1 MTVSTSNYVAVNLGT
16 VANDGTGDDLRTAFN
31 KVNQNFAN
39 YQAVGIPTQ
48 NISASGTVEAAF
60 FVGDGSGLTAI
71 PTSGL
76 YSNAN
81 VSSYLPTY
89 SGSVT
94 DVTVTGNITLNN
106 PLSSLVV
113 SGNVFFGGAMIESG
127 YQQYKP
133 TGNVKV
139 TANVNVT
146 RILLHP
152 YGTIVSFGA
161 NVGLPNTSVDGTVVS
176 ISSNVTIAQ
185 LATFTSNTAQTIS
198 PYGNTGPVTVGTV
211 NKFMFIAADKTWYK
225 IA

>member
-48 NISASGTVEAAF
+48 NISASGTVEAAY

-81 VSSYLPTY
+81 VASYLPIY
-89 SGSVT
+89 SGNVLN
-94 DVTVTGNITLNN
+94 VTVTGNITLSN

-133 TGNVKV
+133 TGNVSV
-139 TANVNVT
+139 TANVNVS
-146 RILLHP
+146 RVLLHP
-152 YGTIVSFGA
+152 TGTIISFGA

-185 LATFTSNTAQTIS
+185 LATFTSNTAQFIS